1 MTSQRH
7 SAAGWPGLPARTA
20 TNRVEDT
27 EILRATRDS
36 VLEHG
41 VRRTTLTEIA
51 RRARISRMTLYRRFP
66 DVTSLVGTLMTRDF
80 CTILRNSREHEGTG
94 TARERL
100 VVAALETVRQLQDSA
115 LLRQVLDTDP
125 ELLLPYLVERLGS
138 TQLAAERFLLDYL
151 TEGHLDGSVRRS
163 DPAAQARALLLLV
176 QSFVVSARLAA
187 ETEPAAMSRELAALL
202 DAALRPAPARPAFP
216 EAP

>member
-7 SAAGWPGLPARTA
+7 SAAGWPRLPSRTA
-20 TNRVEDT
+20 ANRVEDA

-36 VLEHG
+36 VLAHG

-66 DVTSLVGTLMTRDF
+66 DVSSLVGTLMTRDF
-80 CTILRNSREHEGTG
+80 CAILRHAREQEGSG

-100 VVAALETVRQLQDSA
+100 VTATLDTVRQLQDSP
-115 LLRQVLDTDP
+115 LLRRVLDTDAA
-125 ELLLPYLVERLGS
+125 LLLPYLVERLGS

-151 TEGHLDGSVRRS
+151 ADGHVDGSVRHS

-176 QSFVVSARLAA
+176 QSFVLSARLTAGTA
-187 ETEPAAMSRELAALL
+187 PDAMNRELAALL
-202 DAALRPAPARPAFP
+202 DAALRPAPARPAHP